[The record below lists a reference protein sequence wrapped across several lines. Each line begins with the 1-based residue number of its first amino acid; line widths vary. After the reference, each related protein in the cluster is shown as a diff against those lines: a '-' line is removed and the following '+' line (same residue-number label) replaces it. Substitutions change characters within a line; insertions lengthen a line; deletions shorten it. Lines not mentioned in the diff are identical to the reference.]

1 MSRDLLERSQIQES
15 SRENDNSSAEDAS
28 SSKRSRALLRVPSRS
43 SSQKNQSSPTVTGL
57 SGVTASDSRDSIGDR
72 SKGSKAS
79 IMGRHRNGSASS
91 NRSAVDTAQ
100 TATSGAANAPTQQ
113 RKKKGGLFSL
123 LCCGVPDDANVP
135 GNESGDVP
143 GHKVEKLPN
152 RPTTASRRQ
161 TPSEHGTTKAQ
172 GQLQEKDV
180 AQGQNSS
187 DPPKTKRASGTT
199 AQDQSTLA
207 EESKPSTLIGT
218 APAVTVDPPSQE
230 AAVPGPAA
238 RGSGAPKDEEGDIE
252 MPDAALEATEPTVQ
266 PVEVDDLKSLPPAP
280 PVPAAPSPPAESEG
294 ALVTSPDQPQQEW
307 LLPPI
312 LPEHKGRKCLV
323 LDLDE
328 TLVHS
333 SFKVS
338 DLAQP
343 STIPFGD
350 RTSYKMQILH
360 QADFTIPVEI
370 EGNYHNVYVI
380 KRPGVDQF
388 MKRVGELYEVV
399 VFTASVSKV

>member
-1 MSRDLLERSQIQES
+1 MSRDLLEKSQIQDS
-15 SRENDNSSAEDAS
+15 SRENDNSSAEDAT
-28 SSKRSRALLRVPSRS
+28 SSKRSRGLLRVPSRS
-43 SSQKNQSSPTVTGL
+43 SSQKNQSSPTITGL

-100 TATSGAANAPTQQ
+100 TATSATANAPAQQ

-135 GNESGDVP
+135 GNEPGDVP

-161 TPSEHGTTKAQ
+161 TPSEHGATKAQ
-172 GQLQEKDV
+172 GQGQGQLGGQLQEKDL
-180 AQGQNSS
+180 AQSQNASDSS
-187 DPPKTKRASGTT
+187 KAKRASGTT
-199 AQDQSTLA
+199 TQDQSTLA

-218 APAVTVDPPSQE
+218 APAVTVDPPSQG
-230 AAVPGPAA
+230 AAVPGPAD
-238 RGSGAPKDEEGDIE
+238 RSSGGPTDEEGDIA
-252 MPDAALEATEPTVQ
+252 MPDAALEATEPPVQ
-266 PVEVDDLKSLPPAP
+266 PVEVDDLKNLPPAP
-280 PVPAAPSPPAESEG
+280 PMPAVPVPPTDTESG
-294 ALVTSPDQPQQEW
+294 PVTSPDQPQQEW

-333 SFKVS
+333 SFKVIHLALIN
-338 DLAQP
+338 LAQP
-343 STIPFGD
+343 SP
-350 RTSYKMQILH
+350 KL
-360 QADFTIPVEI
+360 
-370 EGNYHNVYVI
+370 VI
-380 KRPGVDQF
+380 KQLTRCRYYTKPTLPYQ
-388 MKRVGELYEVV
+388 
-399 VFTASVSKV
+399 